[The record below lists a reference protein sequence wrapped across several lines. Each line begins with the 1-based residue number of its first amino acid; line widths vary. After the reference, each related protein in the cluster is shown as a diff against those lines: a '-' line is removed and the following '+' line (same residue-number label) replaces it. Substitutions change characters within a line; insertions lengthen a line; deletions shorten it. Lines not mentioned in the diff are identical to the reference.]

1 MKKILG
7 LLLLGSSI
15 LLSSCEGINDPQILI
30 GHWNVV
36 GSHHTVN
43 FRDSEIYISSTKYD
57 CFSLYSYTAS
67 ADTLYVKGPDYDGT
81 ENNPTINL
89 PYTFTSSNR
98 LVITGLNTILSF
110 CGMDTSAERE
120 KVVLIKSLNDPYN

>member
-1 MKKILG
+1 MKRILG
-7 LLLLGSSI
+7 LLLLGSMM
-15 LLSSCEGINDPQILI
+15 LLSSCERTYDPQTLI

-67 ADTLYVKGPDYDGT
+67 ADTLYIKEPDYDGT

-89 PYTFTSSNR
+89 PYHFTSSNR
-98 LVITGLNTILSF
+98 LVINGFNVILSF

>member
-7 LLLLGSSI
+7 LLLLGSII

-67 ADTLYVKGPDYDGT
+67 ADTLYIKGPDYDGT

-89 PYTFTSSNR
+89 PYHFTSSNR
-98 LVITGLNTILSF
+98 LVINGFNVILSF